1 MSESFSVNRNSPV
14 TLEAAEDIFG
24 QFYYAFGQ
32 GAGTMRVRR
41 SAIAALRRRYIVSI
55 QAEAATWNTVAAN
68 VLSFVTQVGRL
79 ASLFATADGRT
90 TINAADFMEGRRLV
104 EAKVHQQ
111 ADAAGVLIAGPL
123 CPVIPD
129 ELPTNP
135 DADVIPLIHP
145 DRLLTTT
152 TTLRPH

>member
-1 MSESFSVNRNSPV
+1 MSERYCVNRNSSD
-14 TLEAAEDIFG
+14 TLQVSEDILG

-41 SAIAALRRRYIVSI
+41 SAIAALRRRYVGPI

-79 ASLFATADGRT
+79 ASLFATVDGRT
-90 TINAADFMEGRRLV
+90 AINAADFVKARRLV

-123 CPVIPD
+123 CPAIPD
-129 ELPTNP
+129 ELQTNP
-135 DADVIPLIHP
+135 DAGVMPLIP
-145 DRLLTTT
+145 TDPLLTSTVNV
-152 TTLRPH
+152 RPH